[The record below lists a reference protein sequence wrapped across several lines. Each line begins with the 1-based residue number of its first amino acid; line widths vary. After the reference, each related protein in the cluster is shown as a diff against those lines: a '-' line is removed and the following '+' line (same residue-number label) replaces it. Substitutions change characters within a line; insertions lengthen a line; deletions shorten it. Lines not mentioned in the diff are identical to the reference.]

1 DGHAVTVHVDGGRVT
16 AVAQQA
22 GPADLVIS
30 ADAATLEDILEL
42 RRNPN
47 EPYLFGELT
56 VRGPER
62 DFLRLDYIATRL
74 CPRLARAG
82 VPAIWRGRRRRPPW
96 SRRAAAPQW
105 LPSVRWACSR
115 SSACSRVC
123 GRWPRS

>member
-1 DGHAVTVHVDGGRVT
+1 GGQGGGLADAAGRWGAAYQAREALVAERGGWRCVIALHATDGHAVTVHVDGGRVT

-56 VRGPER
+56 VRGPGR
-62 DFLRLDYIATRL
+62 HFLRLLYIDTL
-74 CPRLARAG
+74 VGPR
-82 VPAIWRGRRRRPPW
+82 
-96 SRRAAAPQW
+96 
-105 LPSVRWACSR
+105 
-115 SSACSRVC
+115 
-123 GRWPRS
+123 

>member
-1 DGHAVTVHVDGGRVT
+1 VSRLADAARRFVAAYHAREALVAEQAGWRCVIALHATDGHAVTVHVDGGRVT

-62 DFLRLDYIATRL
+62 DFLRLDYIATLL
-74 CPRLARAG
+74 CPR
-82 VPAIWRGRRRRPPW
+82 
-96 SRRAAAPQW
+96 
-105 LPSVRWACSR
+105 
-115 SSACSRVC
+115 
-123 GRWPRS
+123 

>member
-1 DGHAVTVHVDGGRVT
+1 MSRLADAARRFVAAYHAREALVAEQAGWRCVIALHATDGHAVTVHVDGGRVT

-62 DFLRLDYIATRL
+62 DFLRLDYIATLL
-74 CPRLARAG
+74 CPR
-82 VPAIWRGRRRRPPW
+82 
-96 SRRAAAPQW
+96 
-105 LPSVRWACSR
+105 
-115 SSACSRVC
+115 
-123 GRWPRS
+123 